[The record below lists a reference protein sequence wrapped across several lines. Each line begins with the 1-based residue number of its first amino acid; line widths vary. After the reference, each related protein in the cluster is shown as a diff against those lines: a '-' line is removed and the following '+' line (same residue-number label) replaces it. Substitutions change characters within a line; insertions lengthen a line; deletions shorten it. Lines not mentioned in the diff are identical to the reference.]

1 MALSSRPKDV
11 SIFNI
16 MESRLTH
23 IDMHDGGVSVET
35 IVNGKPVC
43 ESKAVYGT
51 KLKMDNGKEW
61 TTISKMTDCQ
71 EPFDVKNGDMI
82 TMKVSFDEI
91 NHPR

>member
-1 MALSSRPKDV
+1 MSQPKDV
-11 SIFNI
+11 RIFNI
-16 MESRLTH
+16 AELGLTPT
-23 IDMHDGGVSVET
+23 DMHDGGVSVET
-35 IVNGKPVC
+35 IVNDKPVC

-51 KLKMDNGKEW
+51 KLKMENGKEW

-82 TMKVSFDEI
+82 KMKVSFDEV

>member
-1 MALSSRPKDV
+1 
-11 SIFNI
+11 
-16 MESRLTH
+16 
-23 IDMHDGGVSVET
+23 MHDGGVSVET

-71 EPFDVKNGDMI
+71 EPFSVKNGDMI
-82 TMKVSFDEI
+82 QMRVAFDEV
-91 NHPR
+91 NHPRRESHGEAQEEMGFMFYTFAPSS